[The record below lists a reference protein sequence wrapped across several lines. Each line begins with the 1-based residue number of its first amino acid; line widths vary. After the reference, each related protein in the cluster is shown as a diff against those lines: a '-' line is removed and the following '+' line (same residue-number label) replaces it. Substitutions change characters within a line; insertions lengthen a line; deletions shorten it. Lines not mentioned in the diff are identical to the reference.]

1 MTGKPTFAP
10 VDQTASPTPRGVVEA
25 ASSSDEGV
33 ATLVVVAI
41 SIGSVGAFLMILSCI
56 DMARKNLSFKSYRDN
71 GAILAARGPKRTPLL
86 SPELLGEKPDFE
98 IPHQSV
104 LSEVIPSSSSECA
117 DDFNSAAVIPV
128 LSPRPRVAF
137 EISVSDSSDEA
148 DDESEDGSDDDAS
161 DSGQKEPDCSDS
173 DDSGYFGVTILRRP

>member
-10 VDQTASPTPRGVVEA
+10 LDQTASPTPRGVVEA

-56 DMARKNLSFKSYRDN
+56 NMARKNLSFKSYRDN

-86 SPELLGEKPDFE
+86 LGGKPDCE
-98 IPHQSV
+98 IPHQPV
-104 LSEVIPSSSSECA
+104 LCEAIPSPSNESA
-117 DDFNSAAVIPV
+117 DDFNSAAVLPV
-128 LSPRPRVAF
+128 LRPRPRVAF
-137 EISVSDSSDEA
+137 EILISDSSDEA

-173 DDSGYFGVTILRRP
+173 DDSGYFSVTILRRP